1 MSWLSPGRWLL
12 VLAAVAALVAGYFAW
27 AKHQQGI
34 GYEKRTA
41 EYNAIALEATAEN
54 RRIEQRRQSMVADI
68 TKVKDETI
76 RSINA
81 RLLDA
86 LDGLRNRPKRSSTAA
101 GNTANCQGATGAEL
115 SKPDAGFL
123 EREAARA
130 DTLRAGL
137 DACYRQYESLTA
149 K

>member
-1 MSWLSPGRWLL
+1 MTLTR
-12 VLAAVAALVAGYFAW
+12 LAIYLAIAAALVAGYFAW

-54 RRIEQRRQSMVADI
+54 RRIEQRRQSIAADI
-68 TKVKDETI
+68 TKAKDETI

-86 LDGLRNRPKRSSTAA
+86 LDGLRNRPERSSTTA
-101 GNTANCQGATGAEL
+101 GNTANCQGATGADL
-115 SKPDAGFL
+115 SKPDAEFL

-137 DACYRQYESLTA
+137 DACYQQYESLRALTF